1 MIVHCNNADSN
12 LSVGQFL
19 YGVCPPQIFRF
30 WLVGAT
36 FLWVIRY
43 GLLTWVEYGFSQ
55 TFFFFFGDN
64 LSQFGHPHF
73 WSVHQEK
80 ESILVGTEVVL
91 PRPKGYSTH
100 TCFHQLQASPTH
112 RCNLTGPSMD
122 GLGSG
127 GRVLF

>member
-1 MIVHCNNADSN
+1 MLI
-12 LSVGQFL
+12 QIFL
-19 YGVCPPQIFRF
+19 LVNFFYGVCPPQIFRF

-43 GLLTWVEYGFSQ
+43 GLLTWFEYGVSQ
-55 TFFFFFGDN
+55 TFFFFLVTISANLIVLIFG
-64 LSQFGHPHF
+64 QFLR
-73 WSVHQEK
+73 K
-80 ESILVGTEVVL
+80 KGTEVVM

-100 TCFHQLQASPTH
+100 TCFHQLQASPMH
-112 RCNLTGPSMD
+112 RCNLAGPSMD